1 MIWIIGAGT
10 IAQEYAKVLTALGY
24 QFQMIG
30 RGEEKARQVEETL
43 GYKVIRGGLDSFIE
57 SAPEAP
63 EAAIVATNLGSLA
76 PNTIALL
83 KYGVKRI
90 LCEKPGFLFPEECE
104 KVTSLAKEKDTEVY
118 LAYNRRFFS
127 SVLKAKEIIAEDGGV
142 SSFNFEFTEWGHV
155 IAKYDK
161 PKGELQNWLYANSSH
176 VIDLAFYLGGEP
188 VKMDCYT
195 SGEISWHKPAAFVGS
210 GITEKGA
217 LFSYQANWAAPGRWG
232 IEVLTAQ
239 HRLYLRPMES
249 LQIQN
254 LGSVAINPVEIDDHL
269 DREFKPG
276 FYRETK
282 AFLENDLKSL
292 CSLKEQLSHIKT
304 IYFRINNLCPNESL
318 LYK

>member
-30 RGEEKARQVEETL
+30 RGEEKARQVEETF
-43 GYKVIRGGLDSFIE
+43 GYKVIRGGLDNFIE
-57 SAPEAP
+57 SEPELP

-83 KYGVKRI
+83 KYGVRRI
-90 LCEKPGFLFPEECE
+90 LCEKPGFLYPKECE
-104 KVTSLAKEKDTEVY
+104 KVAALAKEKKAEVY
-118 LAYNRRFFS
+118 LAYNRRFFT

-142 SSFNFEFTEWGHV
+142 TSFNFEFTEWGHV
-155 IAKYDK
+155 IAKYNK
-161 PKGELQNWLYANSSH
+161 PQDELKNWFYANSSH
-176 VIDLAFYLGGEP
+176 VVDLAFFLGGEP
-188 VKMDCYT
+188 VQMNCHT
-195 SGEISWHKPAAFVGS
+195 SGEISWHKPAAFAGS
-210 GITEKGA
+210 GVSDKGA

-232 IEVLTAQ
+232 VEILTAQ

-269 DREFKPG
+269 DKEFKPG
-276 FYRETK
+276 FYLETK
-282 AFLENDLKSL
+282 SFLDKETSSL
-292 CSLKEQLSHIKT
+292 CSVAEQHHHVT
-304 IYFRINNLCPNESL
+304 EIYNKIVSS
-318 LYK
+318 K

>member
-43 GYKVIRGGLDSFIE
+43 GYKVIRGGLDNYIE
-57 SAPEAP
+57 SVPEVP
-63 EAAIVATNLGSLA
+63 ETAIVATNLGSLA

-83 KYGVKRI
+83 KYGVKRV
-90 LCEKPGFLFPEECE
+90 LCEKPGFLYPEECE
-104 KVTSLAKEKDTEVY
+104 KVASLAKEKEAEVY

-142 SSFNFEFTEWGHV
+142 TSFNFEFTEWGHV
-155 IAKYDK
+155 IAKYNK
-161 PKGELQNWLYANSSH
+161 PQDELKNWFYANSSH
-176 VIDLAFYLGGEP
+176 VVDLAFFLGGVP
-188 VKMDCYT
+188 VKMDCHT
-195 SGEISWHKPAAFVGS
+195 AGEISWHKPAIFVGV
-210 GITEKGA
+210 GVTDKGA
-217 LFSYQANWAAPGRWG
+217 LFSYQANWAALGRWG
-232 IEVLTAQ
+232 VEVLTSQ

-269 DREFKPG
+269 DKEFKPG
-276 FYRETK
+276 FYLETK
-282 AFLENDLKSL
+282 SFLEKETSNL
-292 CSLKEQLSHIKT
+292 CSIAEQQRHVAEIYNNIMKT
-304 IYFRINNLCPNESL
+304 
-318 LYK
+318 K

>member
-30 RGEEKARQVEETL
+30 RGEEKARQVEETF

-57 SAPEAP
+57 SEPNKPEAV
-63 EAAIVATNLGSLA
+63 IVATNLASLA

-90 LCEKPGFLFPEECE
+90 LCEKPGFLYPEECE
-104 KVTSLAKEKDTEVY
+104 KVTSLAKEKDAEIY

-142 SSFNFEFTEWGHV
+142 TSFNFEFTEWGHV
-155 IAKYDK
+155 IAKYNK
-161 PKGELQNWLYANSSH
+161 PQEELKNWLYANSSH
-176 VIDLAFYLGGEP
+176 VIDLAFFLGGEP
-188 VKMDCYT
+188 IKMDCHT
-195 SGEISWHKPAAFVGS
+195 AGEISWHKPAAFVGS
-210 GITEKGA
+210 GVSDKGA

-232 IEVLTAQ
+232 VEVLTSQ

-269 DREFKPG
+269 DKEFKPG
-276 FYRETK
+276 FYLETK
-282 AFLENDLKSL
+282 AFLDANNMNL
-292 CSLKEQLSHIKT
+292 CSIVKQQQHVKN
-304 IYFRINNLCPNESL
+304 IYNKILG
-318 LYK
+318 K

>member
-24 QFQMIG
+24 QFLMIG

-43 GYKVIRGGLDSFIE
+43 GYKVIRGGLDYFIE
-57 SAPEAP
+57 SAPEMP

-76 PNTIALL
+76 PNTLALL
-83 KYGVKRI
+83 KFGVKRI
-90 LCEKPGFLFPEECE
+90 LCEKPGFLYPEECE
-104 KVTSLAKEKDTEVY
+104 KVAAVAKEKDAEVY

-127 SVLKAKEIIAEDGGV
+127 SVLKTKEIIAEDGGV
-142 SSFNFEFTEWGHV
+142 TSFNFEFTEWGHV
-155 IAKYDK
+155 IAKYNK
-161 PKGELQNWLYANSSH
+161 PQDELKNWFYANSSH
-176 VIDLAFYLGGEP
+176 VVDLAFFLGGEP
-188 VKMDCYT
+188 VKMDCHT

-210 GITEKGA
+210 GESGKGA

-232 IEVLTAQ
+232 VEILTAQ

-269 DREFKPG
+269 DKEFKPG
-276 FYRETK
+276 FYLETK
-282 AFLENDLKSL
+282 AFLENYTNDL
-292 CSLKEQLSHIKT
+292 CSIQQQQKHLTFYKQI
-304 IYFRINNLCPNESL
+304 IGIN
-318 LYK
+318 